1 MKRETIL
8 IGREAHEYLADK
20 QRKEHGYKEL
30 SQEAKDKMWRRI
42 TMYNRSHPDKR
53 IVTDDSYGG
62 GDGTKNGKW
71 WSWSLAD
78 IKKMLDEAGY
88 SYEQGEE
95 EEYFNA

>member
-20 QRKEHGYKEL
+20 QRKERGFNDL
-30 SQEAKDKMWRRI
+30 SQEVKDKRWRRM
-42 TMYNRSHPDKR
+42 TMHTHYPDKR
-53 IVTDDSYGG
+53 IVTNDSYGG
-62 GDGTKNGKW
+62 GDGMKNGKW
-71 WSWSLAD
+71 WSWSLTD

-95 EEYFNA
+95 EEYFNV